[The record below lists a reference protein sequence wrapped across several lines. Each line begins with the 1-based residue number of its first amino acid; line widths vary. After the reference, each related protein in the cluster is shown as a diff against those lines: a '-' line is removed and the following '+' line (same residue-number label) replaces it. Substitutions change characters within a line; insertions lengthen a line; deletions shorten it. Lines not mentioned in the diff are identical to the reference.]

1 MNDFKRDMAKIQHMI
16 GDAFTATGSLVAM
29 TDGGER
35 SDAKL
40 QRKLEET
47 MEHFERA
54 ELRLRVLC
62 ETYSPGKG
70 SYGPKPVLPVSDVTG
85 EVEVL
90 DGHWLHITL
99 HTLLP
104 HCRFQTPGWL
114 SDTVK
119 RLLDRYEAEGIPLPY
134 YRNGALLA
142 IDERSDISGRHI
154 FDQDNKG
161 WKAVS
166 NALKGRII
174 PDDDQYSLAI
184 ALLSTR
190 SGENA
195 CGITV
200 LDIRDA
206 GEFFAW
212 RSGLDTRENG
222 WRMD

>member
-1 MNDFKRDMAKIQHMI
+1 MSMDLWEELKKIDGFLAEAMVWAEGTSPDGSCSFTQMERLNDA
-16 GDAFTATGSLVAM
+16 L
-29 TDGGER
+29 
-35 SDAKL
+35 
-40 QRKLEET
+40 
-47 MEHFERA
+47 ERA
-54 ELRLRVLC
+54 AILSRNALERLRPRVDF
-62 ETYSPGKG
+62 PQNG
-70 SYGPKPVLPVSDVTG
+70 KPVLPEQTVYGTIRLFNG
-85 EVEVL
+85 Y
-90 DGHWLHITL
+90 WLHIRL
-99 HTLLP
+99 ETLLP
-104 HCRFQTPGWL
+104 HCRFQVPAYL
-114 SDTVK
+114 ADTLTQ
-119 RLLDRYEAEGIPLPY
+119 LLDSFVEGGMCLPY
-134 YRNGALLA
+134 YDKALLV
-142 IDERSDISGRHI
+142 IDEHCDCRSRTVY
-154 FDQDNKG
+154 DQDNKG
-161 WKAVS
+161 WKAIS